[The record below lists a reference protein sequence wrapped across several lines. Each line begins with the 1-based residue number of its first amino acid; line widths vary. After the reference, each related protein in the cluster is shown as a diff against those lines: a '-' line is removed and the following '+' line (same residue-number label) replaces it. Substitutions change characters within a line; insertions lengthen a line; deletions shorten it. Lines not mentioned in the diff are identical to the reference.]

1 LTISSQTREAGPFVG
16 NGTTT
21 VFPFAFKVFQSSD
34 LYVVRLV
41 VATGVQ
47 STLIAG
53 TDYTVVLNSDQN
65 ASPGGT
71 VTVPVALAT
80 GYTLTVTSLLSY
92 LQATDL
98 TNAGGFY
105 PSVINDALDRL
116 TIFVQQLVSGI
127 SRSLRFPLSDG
138 ASINTTLPGAAARAG
153 KVLTFDSTGAPS
165 VVDNAVDVTAVAAN
179 AANINIVSTNI
190 ASVNTDAANIASIN
204 TAATNIVAIQNASAN
219 ATAAANSATAASG
232 SATAA
237 ATSATNSANSATA
250 AEGYAGSVKVTTSDT
265 TPGVLNTKVLVAAT
279 LTKTTLNPG
288 ANENLQ
294 LALNM
299 GNVNAWTAAQRGAVT
314 ALTYGATV
322 TPDFALSNNYSL
334 ALTGNVTLANPT
346 NLVAGQS
353 GIIAVSQDATGS
365 RTIAFGSYWKFTG
378 GTAPTLTTT
387 ASAIDDIAYYVESAT
402 RIVAKV
408 VGDTR

>member
-21 VFPFAFKVFQSSD
+21 VFPFAFKVFTASD

-41 VATGVQ
+41 TATGVQ
-47 STLIAG
+47 STLVSG
-53 TDYTVVLNSDQN
+53 TDYTVALNSDQN

-71 VTVPVALAT
+71 VTLPAALAS
-80 GYTLTVTSLLSY
+80 GYTLTLTSLLGY

-98 TNAGGFY
+98 TNTGGFY

-116 TIFVQQLVSGI
+116 TIFVQQLVSSI

-138 ASINTTLPGAAARAG
+138 SAINNTLPSAATRAG
-153 KVLTFDSTGAPS
+153 KVLTFDNTGAPS
-165 VVDNAVDVTAVAAN
+165 VTNNAVDVTAVAAN
-179 AANINIVSTNI
+179 AANINIVSANI
-190 ASVNTDAANIASIN
+190 ASVNIDASNIASIN
-204 TAATNIVAIQNASAN
+204 TAASNITAIQNASAN
-219 ATAAANSATAASG
+219 ASAAAA

-237 ATSATNSANSATA
+237 ATSATNAANSATA
-250 AEGYAGSVKVTTSDT
+250 AAGSVGSVKVTASDS
-265 TPGVLNTKVLVAAT
+265 TPAVLNSKLVVDST
-279 LTKTTLNPG
+279 LVKTTLTPG
-288 ANENLQ
+288 ANETLQVKLNL
-294 LALNM
+294 
-299 GNVNAWTAAQRGAVT
+299 GNVNVWTAAQRGAVT

-353 GIIAVSQDATGS
+353 GVIAVSQDATGS
-365 RTIAFGSYWKFTG
+365 RTMAFGSYWKFTG

-387 ASAIDDIAYYVESAT
+387 ANAIDDIAYYVESAT

>member
-1 LTISSQTREAGPFVG
+1 MTISSQTREAGPFVG
-16 NGTTT
+16 NSTTT

-153 KVLTFDSTGAPS
+153 KVLTFDSTGAP
-165 VVDNAVDVTAVAAN
+165 AVAIAATDVAAVAAN
-179 AANINIVSTNI
+179 AANINAVAGDLTNI
-190 ASVNTDAANIASIN
+190 NL
-204 TAATNIVAIQNASAN
+204 
-219 ATAAANSATAASG
+219 AAANLTAINAAPG

-237 ATSATNSANSATA
+237 ASSASAASTSSSAASTSASGASTSAASALA
-250 AEGYAGSVKVTTSDT
+250 S
-265 TPGVLNTKVLVAAT
+265 LNTFK
-279 LTKTTLNPG
+279 G
-288 ANENLQ
+288 Q
-294 LALNM
+294 Y
-299 GNVNAWTAAQRGAVT
+299 
-314 ALTYGATV
+314 YGALASDPTV
-322 TPDFALSNNYSL
+322 DPLGAAMTAGDLYLNTSVPEMRAYSG
-334 ALTGNVTLANPT
+334 AAWV
-346 NLVAGQS
+346 VAYVSSAGFVAKS
-353 GIIAVSQDATGS
+353 G
-365 RTIAFGSYWKFTG
+365 
-378 GTAPTLTTT
+378 LT
-387 ASAIDDIAYYVESAT
+387 ASAGIPAGTQAQRDVSPSAGNFRFNTDLSKFEGYNGAAWGSVGGGSTGGGSDAVFNLNGQTINSNFTIPSGQNASSVGTLAIASGAVVTISAGST
-402 RIVAKV
+402 WAII
-408 VGDTR
+408 